1 LAAPILII
9 MSDTNYPNAAPL
21 RPTFLTLLCVLSFIA
36 GAWGLFSGVQ
46 SSFTDKPQRDLEEA
60 RSEMEEAMD
69 QMGEASG
76 MVANMMESAMALAEK
91 SAENAVTLGY
101 VAIVTSLLSLLG
113 VWFMWNL
120 RRLGFG
126 IYVVASL
133 LGLLVPFAFLGFDLM
148 TFIGLG
154 VGGFITVLFIILYA
168 VNLKHMR

>member
-1 LAAPILII
+1 
-9 MSDTNYPNAAPL
+9 MSETNYPNAAPQ
-21 RPTFLTLLCVLSFIA
+21 RPTFLTVLCILSFIA
-36 GAWGLFSGVQ
+36 GAWGVFGGIQ

-60 RSEMEEAMD
+60 RTEMEEAMD
-69 QMGEASG
+69 QMGESSG
-76 MVANMMESAMALAEK
+76 MVANMMESAMELAEK

-101 VAIVTSLLSLLG
+101 VALLTSLLSLLG

-120 RRLGFG
+120 RRMGFG

-133 LGLLVPFAFLGFDLM
+133 LGLLVPFVFLGFNMM